1 VNPSVDDRLASII
14 RSLTDIILTALPH
27 DAELAQEQTH
37 LAIGHL
43 QIIRAQLDAL
53 PAFEADELADARLLG
68 VALLAGGEGGE
79 STAQALDAVR
89 AALEHPVGGEHPR
102 ESRVRIN
109 GAIDEL
115 IRQMALDGTP
125 RYRDHA
131 AEVLIRMQSA
141 RTLKDRKWFAL
152 MGFDSDVS
160 KGG

>member
-1 VNPSVDDRLASII
+1 
-14 RSLTDIILTALPH
+14 LTDIILPALPE
-27 DAELAQEQTH
+27 DAGLAQEQAH

-43 QIIRAQLDAL
+43 KIIRKQLDAL
-53 PAFEADELADARLLG
+53 PAFEADELGDARSLG
-68 VALLAGGEGGE
+68 VALLAGGEGAE
-79 STAQALDAVR
+79 ATTTALGALR

-102 ESRVRIN
+102 QSRVRIN

-115 IRQMALDGTP
+115 IRQMAIDGAP

-152 MGFDSDVS
+152 MGFDTDVL
-160 KGG
+160 KDENANE